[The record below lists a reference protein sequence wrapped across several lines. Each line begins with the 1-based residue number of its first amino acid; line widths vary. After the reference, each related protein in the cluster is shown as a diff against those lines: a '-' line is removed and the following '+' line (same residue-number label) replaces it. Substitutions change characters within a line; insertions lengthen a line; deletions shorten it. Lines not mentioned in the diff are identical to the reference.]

1 MSKVT
6 SLFVIS
12 VVLFFSLT
20 FAARTMPLNA
30 RHETESAEVE
40 ESCGGVGEEECL
52 MRRTLEANLDYIY
65 TNKTVPPPA
74 GV

>member
-12 VVLFFSLT
+12 VLLFFSLT
-20 FAARTMPLNA
+20 FAARTTPFNA
-30 RHETESAEVE
+30 GHETESAEVE
-40 ESCGGVGEEECL
+40 SCGEVGEEECL
-52 MRRTLEANLDYIY
+52 MRRTLEAHLDYIY
-65 TNKTVPPPA
+65 TNKTAPPSA